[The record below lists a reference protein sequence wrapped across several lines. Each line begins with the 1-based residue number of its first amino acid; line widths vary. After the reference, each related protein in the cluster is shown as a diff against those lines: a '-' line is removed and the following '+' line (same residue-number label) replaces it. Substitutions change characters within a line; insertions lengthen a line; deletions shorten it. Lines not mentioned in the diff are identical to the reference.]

1 MELQEFLEMKV
12 GDHFLLLDKLKVVV
26 GHHNESGTV
35 VEPIT
40 EDEDGNRTGMDIYI
54 SHFAKRLSPDQVDE
68 IKAKRAIKKS
78 EELKKLRAA
87 EERLNIQKS
96 TE

>member
-1 MELQEFLEMKV
+1 MELKDFLEMKV
-12 GDHFLLLDKLKVVV
+12 GEHFLLLNKLKVVV

-54 SHFAKRLSPDQVDE
+54 SHFAKKLNPDEVE
-68 IKAKRAIKKS
+68 ELKAKRAIKRS
-78 EELKKLRAA
+78 EDLKKLRAY
-87 EERLNIQKS
+87 EERLKIQK
-96 TE
+96 